1 MSEYKS
7 KYRKGA
13 VALGYDSQQNSAPK
27 IIAKGQGELA
37 ERILEIAEEN
47 RIVIEEDPIL
57 FDSLYRLELGQEIP
71 AKLYQAVAE
80 VLAYVYKINRKNIRG
95 GL

>member
-1 MSEYKS
+1 M
-7 KYRKGA
+7 
-13 VALGYDSQQNSAPK
+13 ALGYDSKQDSAPRV
-27 IIAKGQGELA
+27 IAKGQGELA
-37 ERILEIAEEN
+37 ERIVEIAKEN
-47 RIVIEEDPIL
+47 RIMIEEDPVL
-57 FDSLYRLELGQEIP
+57 FDSLYRLEVGQEVP